1 MEMIT
6 GTCMFCGQQQTIRV
20 SGKID
25 ENEANLIVTQK
36 CNCDGALKA
45 KTQEETLSR
54 IQQLFGSGCRDM
66 GFEYVCDGHQLR
78 VLREASDAVLLQ
90 HIDEAKIKL
99 PNGDMAAFKLTG
111 GVVEITREMKRKKTV

>member
-54 IQQLFGSGCRDM
+54 IEQLFGSGSRDM
-66 GFEYVCDGHQLR
+66 GFEYVCDNYQLR
-78 VLREASDAVLLQ
+78 ALRDMSIAVLLQ
-90 HIDEAKIKL
+90 YIEEIKAKL
-99 PNGDMAAFKLTG
+99 PNGDMAIFKLTG
-111 GVVEITREMKRKKTV
+111 DTVEIAREMKHKRTV

>member
-20 SGKID
+20 SGNID
-25 ENEANLIVTQK
+25 EKEVDLIVTQR

-54 IQQLFGSGCRDM
+54 IEQLFGSGCRNM
-66 GFEYVCDGHQLR
+66 GFEYVCDNYQMRALMDM
-78 VLREASDAVLLQ
+78 SNAVLLQ
-90 HIDEAKIKL
+90 HIEEIKAKL
-99 PNGDMAAFKLTG
+99 PNGDMAVFKLTG
-111 GVVEITREMKRKKTV
+111 DTVEISREMKRKKTV

>member
-25 ENEANLIVTQK
+25 ENEVDQIVTQK
-36 CNCDGALKA
+36 CSCDGALKA
-45 KTQEETLSR
+45 NTQEETLSR
-54 IQQLFGSGCRDM
+54 IEQLFGSGCRDM
-66 GFEYVCDGHQLR
+66 GFEYVCDGYQLR

-99 PNGDMAAFKLTG
+99 PNGDMAAFKLTVG
-111 GVVEITREMKRKKTV
+111 IVEITREMKRKKTV